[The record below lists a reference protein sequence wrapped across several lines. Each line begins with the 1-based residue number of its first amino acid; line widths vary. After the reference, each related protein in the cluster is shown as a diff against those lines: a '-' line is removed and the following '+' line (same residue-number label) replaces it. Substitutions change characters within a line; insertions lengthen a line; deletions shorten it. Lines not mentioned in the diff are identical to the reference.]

1 MSIKLLIADDE
12 DIIRNGVSKYI
23 QLHTNRFDKIYEAA
37 DGQEALDLLLQH
49 QPDIVLLDVQMP
61 LKTGIDVM
69 KEADKAGLHPITVIL
84 SGYDEFRY
92 AQQALKLGAKDYLLK
107 PVRAYDILKLLNE
120 LADTYIGKEE
130 HKEELQDQGQM
141 NHFVYAAREYIE
153 EHYSEDLTLT
163 GVAEQV
169 GISPGYLSMMLSQ
182 TLGIG
187 FVDYLTQVRI
197 DHACMYLEQNS
208 LKNYEI
214 AYRVGFRDE
223 KYFSRVFKKLK
234 GQSPREYRLSTQKG

>member
-23 QLHTNRFDKIYEAA
+23 QLHTSRFDKIYEAA

-92 AQQALKLGAKDYLLK
+92 AQQALKFGAKDYLLK

-130 HKEELQDQGQM
+130 HKEE
-141 NHFVYAAREYIE
+141 
-153 EHYSEDLTLT
+153 
-163 GVAEQV
+163 
-169 GISPGYLSMMLSQ
+169 
-182 TLGIG
+182 
-187 FVDYLTQVRI
+187 
-197 DHACMYLEQNS
+197 
-208 LKNYEI
+208 
-214 AYRVGFRDE
+214 
-223 KYFSRVFKKLK
+223 
-234 GQSPREYRLSTQKG
+234 

>member
-61 LKTGIDVM
+61 LKSGLDVM
-69 KEADKAGLHPITVIL
+69 KEAGKAGLHPITVIL

-120 LADTYIGKEE
+120 LADTYFGEEE
-130 HKEELQDQGQM
+130 HAGE
-141 NHFVYAAREYIE
+141 
-153 EHYSEDLTLT
+153 
-163 GVAEQV
+163 
-169 GISPGYLSMMLSQ
+169 P
-182 TLGIG
+182 
-187 FVDYLTQVRI
+187 
-197 DHACMYLEQNS
+197 
-208 LKNYEI
+208 
-214 AYRVGFRDE
+214 
-223 KYFSRVFKKLK
+223 
-234 GQSPREYRLSTQKG
+234 

>member
-37 DGQEALDLLLQH
+37 DG
-49 QPDIVLLDVQMP
+49 
-61 LKTGIDVM
+61 
-69 KEADKAGLHPITVIL
+69 
-84 SGYDEFRY
+84 
-92 AQQALKLGAKDYLLK
+92 QQALKLGAKDYLLK